1 MSGLRRSTSRPGY
14 HRASGRPRGF
24 VLVATLWVLALVAV
38 VAVFFAERMGQ
49 ARALALAAQARTQAL
64 LDLSGARADLLY
76 RIATTPVSLH
86 GLGQD
91 PASALALDDRPYRTL
106 GDTLVQV
113 QDNRGLLNLNVV
125 DDERLGR
132 FLGVLGV
139 PPERRS
145 ALVDALR
152 DYADEDNFKRLNGA
166 EAAEYAAAGLPPPR
180 NAKLVTP
187 LEARRIFGWAQA
199 PELWQ
204 GGALERLT
212 TTSGSFSMNPNTAPW
227 QVLAAMRNMTPEGVQ
242 AMVAARKLAPI
253 ASPQQVMA
261 LTGVQIATDP
271 MLADVIALPADS
283 WRVTQQ
289 APGMGWGWRYNVT
302 LTPVSDFSPWRI
314 DYFYRVEL
322 PPQNVP
328 TEAPPPLPA
337 RTPGPAAQPA
347 GVLPPF

>member
-1 MSGLRRSTSRPGY
+1 M
-14 HRASGRPRGF
+14 RAERGF

-49 ARALALAAQARTQAL
+49 ARALALAAQARNQAL
-64 LDLSGARADLLY
+64 LDLSGARADMLY
-76 RIATTPVSLH
+76 RLATTPVSLY

-91 PASALALDDRPYRTL
+91 PATALALDDRPYRSL

-145 ALVDALR
+145 ALIDALR
-152 DYADEDNFKRLNGA
+152 DYADEDNLKRLNGA

-180 NAKLVTP
+180 NAKLVAP
-187 LEARRIFGWAQA
+187 LEARRVYGWAQA
-199 PELWQ
+199 PELWKDDVLH
-204 GGALERLT
+204 GLT
-212 TTSGSFSMNPNTAPW
+212 TTGTSFSMNPNTAPW

-242 AMVAARKLAPI
+242 AIMAARKLAPI
-253 ASPQQVMA
+253 VGPQQVVA
-261 LTGVQIATDP
+261 LTGVQISTDP
-271 MLADVIALPADS
+271 MLADVVALPADS

-289 APGMGWGWRYNVT
+289 APGMGWGWRYNVS
-302 LTPVSDFSPWRI
+302 LTPVSDFAPWRI

-322 PPQNVP
+322 PAQNVHPQAPSRLPERPASPAVAAPGLFP
-328 TEAPPPLPA
+328 TP
-337 RTPGPAAQPA
+337 
-347 GVLPPF
+347 